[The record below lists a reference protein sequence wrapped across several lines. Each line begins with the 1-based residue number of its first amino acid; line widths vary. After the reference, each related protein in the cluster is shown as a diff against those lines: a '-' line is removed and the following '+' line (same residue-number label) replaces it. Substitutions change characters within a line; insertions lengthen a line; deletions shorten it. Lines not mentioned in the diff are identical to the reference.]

1 MDFSDL
7 KSIELTIQQM
17 FNEFLNVDHENHFF
31 QYYISKTKNVYIK
44 GITKDKNTIQLEMHG
59 PIISNP
65 DIARLLRNYGWE
77 IGESSGTNIIN
88 STMQEFKNG
97 NAALFIFQSLRAY
110 DLSYDDINFEG
121 YEIKTL

>member
-1 MDFSDL
+1 
-7 KSIELTIQQM
+7 M
-17 FNEFLNVDHENHFF
+17 FHEFLNVDYENHFF

-59 PIISNP
+59 PIISNA

-97 NAALFIFQSLRAY
+97 NTALFIFQSLRAY

-121 YEIKTL
+121 YEIKTI

>member
-1 MDFSDL
+1 MDFEDL

-59 PIISNP
+59 PIISNA
-65 DIARLLRNYGWE
+65 DIVRLLRN
-77 IGESSGTNIIN
+77 
-88 STMQEFKNG
+88 
-97 NAALFIFQSLRAY
+97 LSL
-110 DLSYDDINFEG
+110 IH
-121 YEIKTL
+121 I

>member
-1 MDFSDL
+1 MEFSDL

-17 FNEFLNVDHENHFF
+17 FNEFLNVDHEDHFF
-31 QYYISKTKNVYIK
+31 QYYISKTKNIYIK
-44 GITKDKNTIQLEMHG
+44 GTTKDKNTIQLEMHG
-59 PIISNP
+59 PIISNA

-88 STMQEFKNG
+88 STIQEFKNG
-97 NAALFIFQSLRAY
+97 DTALFIFQSLRAY
-110 DLSYDDINFEG
+110 DISYDDINFEG